1 MLPGFYYIEG
11 DFTSS
16 GTGNVTGTDVF
27 IYMAGGDVGLNG
39 GNIVLDAPET
49 PHTWAGML
57 FFMARSDPVTSPGSN
72 NGDGPAFDMGGG
84 GVLNVTGTIYG
95 RDSDIVI
102 EGGASGTVNS
112 ALLGYTVDV
121 GGNGDLT
128 VTYDPNENYKLPDPP
143 SMEIVE

>member
-1 MLPGFYYIEG
+1 
-11 DFTSS
+11 
-16 GTGNVTGTDVF
+16 
-27 IYMAGGDVGLNG
+27 
-39 GNIVLDAPET
+39 
-49 PHTWAGML
+49 L

-72 NGDGPAFDMGGG
+72 NGDGASFDMGGG

-95 RDSDIVI
+95 RDSNITI

-112 ALLGYTVDV
+112 ALLGYIVDV